1 MWTQKEWVLEM
12 DGVNLKAVM
21 CIDSVDFK
29 CTYLKSCMKVFNVL
43 DIKAA

>member
-1 MWTQKEWVLEM
+1 M

-29 CTYLKSCMKVFNVL
+29 CTNSKSCMEVFNVL
-43 DIKAA
+43 GIKAA